1 MKRTSKKKP
10 IAVDPDIKP
19 YIVYNEQLQVWV
31 GLKNGG
37 REALF
42 SDNFDDAKP
51 LHYEEQFSTLRWIA
65 NCKLEKE
72 YI

>member
-1 MKRTSKKKP
+1 MMRTSKKKTP
-10 IAVDPDIKP
+10 VIDPDIKP
-19 YIVYNEQLQVWV
+19 YIVYNEHLQVWV
-31 GLKNGG
+31 GLKDGG
-37 REALF
+37 REAVF

-51 LHYEEQFSTLRWIA
+51 LHYEEQFRTLRWIA

>member
-1 MKRTSKKKP
+1 MKHTSKKKNP
-10 IAVDPDIKP
+10 VVDPDIKS
-19 YIVYNEQLQVWV
+19 YIVYNEHLQVWV
-31 GLKNGG
+31 GLKDGG
-37 REALF
+37 REAVF